1 MLDQVNIALWSKVDE
16 NSFGQEHDRISYSKL
31 SSVEH
36 DLQLQEDK
44 TSNNS
49 RVIKRAIRIA
59 RGFNYTDE
67 VGFNLDSGLVN
78 LKGGG
83 EKEDVIVID
92 SDNEGN
98 KKPPAKKYAMPPNNT
113 TTIANP
119 VLPNNVTN
127 NNNNNNNNQVAAS
140 YNNVD
145 TNQYYYQLANSQS
158 QYGNNITWGL
168 GTNVGVGRTSNNPAV
183 LPNNTNNNK
192 RNYQQMLEHYQ
203 QLEQTHQQYQRQLA
217 DINHDIDLLSRKNT
231 RIKSPPDEER
241 PTDTQYYQQLNIKLQ
256 ERSRELAILQHSREL
271 AILQQENE
279 ERQKKLFNIKLQDR
293 SRELAILQHQNNAVQ
308 AASAAQGGI
317 VPAKKQSVCP
327 LPREKPSYVQDPPS
341 QLHND
346 AIQSVAIL
354 VQQEV
359 S

>member
-1 MLDQVNIALWSKVDE
+1 MLDQLNIALWSKVDV
-16 NSFGQEHDRISYSKL
+16 NSLGQEHDRITCSKL
-31 SSVEH
+31 SSVEQE
-36 DLQLQEDK
+36 LQLQEDK
-44 TSNNS
+44 TSNNDNS
-49 RVIKRAIRIA
+49 RVIKRANRIA
-59 RGFNYTDE
+59 ALEFDYTDK

-83 EKEDVIVID
+83 EEEDD
-92 SDNEGN
+92 SSEDEGN
-98 KKPPAKKYAMPPNNT
+98 KKPPAKKYAVPPNIT
-113 TTIANP
+113 TTIVANP

-127 NNNNNNNNQVAAS
+127 NNNNNQVAAS
-140 YNNVD
+140 SNNVD
-145 TNQYYYQLANSQS
+145 TNQYYYQIANSQS

-168 GTNVGVGRTSNNPAV
+168 GKNVGVGRTSNNPAV
-183 LPNNTNNNK
+183 LPNHTNNNK

-231 RIKSPPDEER
+231 RIKLAPPAEER
-241 PTDTQYYQQLNIKLQ
+241 LTDTQYYQQL
-256 ERSRELAILQHSREL
+256 
-271 AILQQENE
+271 
-279 ERQKKLFNIKLQDR
+279 NIKLQDR

-354 VQQEV
+354 AQQEV